1 MDISDL
7 IARNQVVAGLRIANK
22 SQLLGEVARRAAAIL
37 GMDVI
42 TIHDPLL
49 AREKLG
55 STGIGQGVALPHA
68 RTKGLK
74 NVFGLFVRLERP
86 IDFAAIDEQPVDIVF
101 LLLTPDNATNEH
113 LTALACVSRCL
124 RTRDVIADLRAA
136 ADANA
141 LYRVLTNVSIGRT
154 T

>member
-7 IARNQVVAGLRIANK
+7 IARDRVIDGLRIADK
-22 SQLLGEVARRAAAIL
+22 SQLLRDLAGRSAAFL
-37 GMDVI
+37 GTDVT
-42 TIHDPLL
+42 TIHAPLV

-68 RTKGLK
+68 RITGLQ

-86 IDFAAIDEQPVDIVF
+86 IDFAAIDDRPVDLVF

-113 LTALACVSRCL
+113 LAALACVSRRL
-124 RTRDVIADLRAA
+124 RTRDVVADLRATD
-136 ADANA
+136 DANE
-141 LYRVLTNVSIGRT
+141 LYRILTSVGIGGT

>member
-7 IARNQVVAGLRIANK
+7 IARNQVVAGLRIADK

-68 RTKGLK
+68 RIKGLK

-86 IDFAAIDEQPVDIVF
+86 IDFAAIDAQPVDTVF

-113 LTALACVSRCL
+113 LAALACVSRRL
-124 RTRDVIADLRAA
+124 RTRDVVVDLRAA
-136 ADANA
+136 ADASA
-141 LYRVLTNVSIGRT
+141 LYGILTSVSIGRT